1 MAEQINY
8 TNYASENLVARL
20 YYFKEAAREYL
31 EQKNVITASKDDTLF
46 ERMFVRYTHLVK
58 DLASTEAEQKL
69 KKAAAP
75 MYDILLQSP
84 NRDFA
89 TKSWFLDHVDKKT
102 LEDMA
107 ALLKEGQK
115 LQQRKEKLEQK
126 SQNTEVAPAASSAK
140 DSPEAQLFKAEIT
153 RLIQRTNK
161 YSDEDKKTM
170 LDALNTTQE
179 ITYTR
184 KKSQITY
191 SFSGYEIAGF
201 VADGNVDMRNR
212 AGQKI
217 YSSGEQFDKEFAKG
231 LKSRG
236 KVKTAYGE
244 TAKQAV
250 DSAKKEDK
258 KQTIIKKQV
267 AEIDKQLSQLE
278 TEKQAQFEKMIKS
291 VSPVFLI
298 ADMVNPNGIMSGL
311 TDKDTWED
319 VRENLV
325 ETIYSD
331 KAVWSAYM
339 PQKDNAYNNQMT
351 RFDAEVEKVFSRHN
365 ERDKLIKA
373 GRAFYYEFEKLATDD
388 KKQFNADK
396 LDDEMLKKI
405 FQKSVMMIGADLPL
419 GVKQEVVRQ
428 EIFRQA
434 LTRDGYIGFDMKKF
448 QMMNRLLMLDGMK
461 IEFQEKKIEK
471 KLQTDSARSFSVEI
485 LADMRKG
492 NALQQKHKTEAFL
505 YYLGKAREEYP
516 GKNFND
522 TEKNT
527 VVKALFCGFSEFFY
541 GQYTSNP
548 RMKSLWTKFIN
559 DPHNLKQADAMY
571 QMFHKVRVPGVRVEK
586 MIQKLASGSGIN
598 DENSLVQQSKHH
610 LMYRRFAGFYDDNLD
625 RLKKLFNAPEHVIDT
640 VAIHPA
646 LKDMHRDVEHR
657 FDMGEEYLYQR
668 ENGQIVFG
676 AYSSGKVG
684 DTLLVPVV
692 CVKNDKGQFEPLMK
706 ENMLL
711 VSSFGKVE
719 APHIPDQPGGTRQ
732 YQSSGITFS

>member
-31 EQKNVITASKDDTLF
+31 EQKNVIAASKDDTLF

-58 DLASTEAEQKL
+58 DLAPTEAEQKL

-89 TKSWFLDHVDKKT
+89 TKSWFLDNVDKKT

-126 SQNTEVAPAASSAK
+126 AQNTEATPAAGAAK

-170 LDALNTTQE
+170 LDVLNTTTE

-291 VSPVFLI
+291 VSPAFLI

-319 VRENLV
+319 ARENLI
-325 ETIYSD
+325 EIIYSD

-339 PQKDNAYNNQMT
+339 PQKENAYNNQMT

-505 YYLGKAREEYP
+505 YYLGKAREEYK
-516 GKNFND
+516 GKNLND
-522 TEKNT
+522 TERNPIAN
-527 VVKALFCGFSEFFY
+527 VLFAGFSEFFY
-541 GQYTSNP
+541 GQTSSNP

-559 DPHNLKQADAMY
+559 DSHNLKQADAMY
-571 QMFHKVRVPGVRVEK
+571 QMFHKIRVPGVRVEK

-640 VAIHPA
+640 VAVHPA

-719 APHIPDQPGGTRQ
+719 TPHIPDQPGGTRQ